1 MAAINNKLEDFL
13 NKFDENAWLKTLE
26 SLLPAIHAVDRNAT
40 QIWFRFFPLSLFK
53 YLETAEDKAV
63 AVQKFVMQGKFELKD
78 QIDSSHHFLY
88 GHRFWKDV
96 KDEIT
101 KRAESFNDENADLLN
116 EIRQIAKT
124 VAERMKAH
132 ESLLIGITAV
142 GLMTLTQVG
151 LEDFKKAKGE
161 IKKPQGLLTKSPD
174 QIVSDRAKD
183 DSQGIL
189 GFLKTVNKEWTMRYD
204 ESTGNGKFK
213 IMNDEEIASGAA
225 RDQSQNWLA
234 QDPRCGEGVIPVEC
248 RSAACG
254 TCWVG
259 ILGGAE
265 KLSDVAP
272 RERKQMKVFGYNQP
286 EDAKPILRLACQ
298 AKANGNATIV
308 IPPWNGVFGKKIYGN
323 VETIELEP
331 ATTSAAKLR
340 ETIAT
345 AVDKN

>member
-1 MAAINNKLEDFL
+1 MMTRFENFI
-13 NKFDENAWLKTLE
+13 NKFNENDWLKTAE

-40 QIWFRFFPLSLFK
+40 QIWFRFYPLSLQR
-53 YLETAEDKAV
+53 YLQTAEDKAV

-78 QIDSSHHFLY
+78 QIDSSHDFLY
-88 GHRFWKDV
+88 GHRFWTDV

-101 KRAESFNDENADLLN
+101 KRAESFNDENADLSS
-116 EIRQIAKT
+116 EIKLIAKT
-124 VAERMKAH
+124 VAEKVKAD
-132 ESLLIGITAV
+132 ESLLVGITAV

-151 LEDFKKAKGE
+151 LEEFKNSDGE
-161 IKKPQGLLTKSPD
+161 TKKPQGLMSKSPE
-174 QIVSDRAKD
+174 QIVSQRAKD

-189 GFLKTVNKEWTMRYD
+189 GFLKTVNKEWTVRYD
-204 ESTGNGKFK
+204 ESKENGKFK

-234 QDPRCGEGVIPVEC
+234 QDARCGEGVIPVEC

-254 TCWVG
+254 TCWIG

-265 KLSDVAP
+265 KLSDVAS

-286 EDAKPILRLACQ
+286 EDAKPFLRLACQ
-298 AKANGNATIV
+298 ARAHGTVTIV
-308 IPPWNGVFGKKIYGN
+308 IPPWNGVFGKKIYAN
-323 VETIELEP
+323 VESVELEP

-340 ETIAT
+340 ETIADAT
-345 AVDKN
+345 SNSK